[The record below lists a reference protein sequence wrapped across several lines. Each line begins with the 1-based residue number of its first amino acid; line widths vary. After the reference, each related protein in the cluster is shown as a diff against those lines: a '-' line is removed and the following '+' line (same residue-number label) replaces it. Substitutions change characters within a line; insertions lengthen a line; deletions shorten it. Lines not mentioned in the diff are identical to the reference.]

1 MRFYFTHLKDTAIRL
16 GLCLL
21 FAIGGSWTT
30 VMAQDMFDENF
41 VDNSAEAD
49 SIALAKRRSAKK
61 TDKQYPMKAVA
72 GRIVDD
78 ATGEPMSGVRVQA
91 LRLPKYSTLTEEDGT
106 YQLQVPEFCHALVVE
121 APEYN
126 LLQMAIKGETDQDAR
141 LLSSKFKTYY
151 TDGTTILSQQK
162 VNLNETSSMSIET
175 DMQNL
180 LAGDIHSVNRSGLLG
195 QGAYLTIR
203 GVNSLNANAQPLFII
218 DGNMVDLEEDRTSL
232 HEGYYNNLLAGLDPE
247 NVESIQVLKNGTA
260 LYGAKGANGVVIINT
275 KRGHSMATK
284 INVRI
289 YGGTELVPSKI
300 KMMDGPAYRNYISE
314 LAGTVK
320 EVRESATSSLNKYT
334 FLNDAPESSNYY
346 YKIFHNNTDWQ
357 EDLYRNTFV
366 QNYKVSVEGGDEIGM
381 YALSIGYANGSS
393 TLKGNDFSRLNLR
406 FNTDIQIF
414 SKLHTGLDISYNQ
427 TTYNVL
433 DNGWSEDYS
442 MQNMGST
449 NVLGLLQA
457 PFLSP
462 YSYYHNEG
470 SGHLELSDSYAGKY
484 ASTASSGQWI
494 LNPFQFA
501 NELDPQINESLRNP
515 YWILENGKGKNKN
528 YAELTQISINFSP
541 KYQITKQFAISDRFC
556 YTLNRNNEKYFL
568 PINGATLYELKD
580 LGNISSVL
588 KSQFTKETTINNDLH
603 LEWGN
608 TYGAHDI
615 RVFGGWRYNNYNYS
629 YSFIRG
635 YNNENDKLPNIS
647 KSMAYVNYGG
657 TKDNWIDMAY
667 YLNAAYNFQNKYLA
681 EFTLSTQTSSRF
693 GKKTK
698 DGLHI
703 GGVSWGIF
711 PSIQLGWVISNEKWF
726 KPGKGINYLKLT
738 AGFDQSGN
746 DGIDY
751 YAARTYWESQRVTAN
766 TVGLV
771 LNNIENTSI
780 QWETNTRFNV
790 ALEGSF
796 IKNRLNAGVDFF
808 MNTIDNLLTLS
819 DIDYISG
826 LGRYWTN
833 DGQMKNRGFE
843 VHASAALLNKKD
855 WKWELG
861 LSVGHYTNEITKLPA
876 SNVITLEKW
885 VEDPNRQGK
894 YKLVSWKDIQGQTSS
909 IYGTENILTAVGEAA
924 GSFYGWQTDGVFA
937 SDEEARNA
945 TPVTINGNNYL
956 KYPTGQDNRQF
967 DVFQAGDVRFVDQN
981 GDGVI
986 DDNDRVVIGN
996 PNPKLFGNIF
1006 TTLSWKNLRLDVIF
1020 KYSLGNDIYNY
1031 QRSILEGGNTT
1042 YNQTTA
1048 MQKRWTYEGQQ
1059 TDIPKVCYPDCE
1071 DWRNNERMSDR
1082 WIEDGSYLKLKN
1094 VRLTYVIP
1102 VRNEYIQGL
1111 KVWGEGNN
1119 LFTLTKYLGTDPEMS
1134 ARNHSLYQGIDTGL
1148 LPSGR
1153 SFNIGVSI
1161 NL

>member
-1 MRFYFTHLKDTAIRL
+1 MTRMRFHFIQFNDRVIRL

-21 FAIGGSWTT
+21 FTIGSSITPL
-30 VMAQDMFDENF
+30 MAQGMFEEER
-41 VDNSAEAD
+41 VDDTAEKD
-49 SIALAKRRSAKK
+49 SIALAKLRKNKK
-61 TDKQYPMKAVA
+61 ADKQYPMKAVA

-91 LRLPKYSTLTEEDGT
+91 LQLPKYSALTEEDGT
-106 YQLQVPEFCHALVVE
+106 YQIQVPVFCHALILE
-121 APEYN
+121 APDYN
-126 LLQMAIKGETDQDAR
+126 LQQMAIKGEKDQNAR
-141 LLSSKFKTYY
+141 MLSCKFQSYY
-151 TDGTTILSQQK
+151 TDGTTILSQK
-162 VNLNETSSMSIET
+162 EVKLNETSSISIET
-175 DMQNL
+175 DMQTL

-247 NVESIQVLKNGTA
+247 NVESIKVLKNGTA

-300 KMMDGPAYRNYISE
+300 KMMDGNAYRNYVSE

-346 YKIFHNNTDWQ
+346 YRIFHNDTDWQ

-381 YALSIGYANGSS
+381 YSLSLGYTDGTS

-414 SKLHTGLDISYNQ
+414 SKLHAALDIAYNQ

-442 MQNMGST
+442 MQNIGST

-462 YSYYHNEG
+462 YAYYHSEATG
-470 SGHLELSDSYAGKY
+470 KLELSDSYAGKY
-484 ASTASSGQWI
+484 ASTALLGQWI
-494 LNPFQFA
+494 QNPFQFA
-501 NELDPQINESLRNP
+501 NQLDPDINESLRNP
-515 YWILENGKGKNKN
+515 YWIIENGKGKNKN
-528 YAELTQISINFSP
+528 YAELTQISINFAP
-541 KYQITKQFAISDRFC
+541 KYQITKQFAISDRFAF
-556 YTLNRNNEKYFL
+556 TLNRNNEKYFL
-568 PINGATLYELKD
+568 PINGTTMYQLKD
-580 LGNISSVL
+580 LGTISSVL
-588 KSQFTKETTINNDLH
+588 KSQFTKETTINNDLR
-603 LEWGN
+603 LEWAN

-615 RVFGGWRYNNYNYS
+615 SVFGGWRYNNYNYS

-667 YLNAAYNFQNKYLA
+667 YLNAAYNFQNKYFA
-681 EFTLSTQTSSRF
+681 EFTLSSQTSSRF
-693 GKKTK
+693 GKETK

-711 PSIQLGWVISNEKWF
+711 PSLQLGWIISNEKWF

-746 DGIDY
+746 DAIDY

-771 LNNIENTSI
+771 LKNIENSSI

-808 MNTIDNLLTLS
+808 MNTIDNLLTLGS
-819 DIDYISG
+819 IDYISG
-826 LGRYWTN
+826 LGQYWTN

-843 VHASAALLNKKD
+843 IHASAALLNKKD

-861 LSVGHYTNEITKLPA
+861 LSVGHYTNEITKLPTYNNGLTIGGVPVNGTT
-876 SNVITLEKW
+876 SSIFGTNNVITAE
-885 VEDPNRQGK
+885 G
-894 YKLVSWKDIQGQTSS
+894 Y
-909 IYGTENILTAVGEAA
+909 AA
-924 GSFYGWQTDGVFA
+924 GSFFGWETNGVLS
-937 SDEEARNA
+937 SDAEARTA
-945 TPVTINGNNYL
+945 GKDGYL
-956 KYPTGQDNRQF
+956 KYPTGIESRPY

-996 PNPKLFGNIF
+996 PNPDIFGNIF
-1006 TTLSWKNLRLDVIF
+1006 TALSWKNLRLDVNF

-1059 TDIPKVCYPDCE
+1059 TDIPKVCYPDAD

-1102 VRNEYIQGL
+1102 LRNEYIQGL
-1111 KVWGEGNN
+1111 KVWAEGNN
-1119 LFTLTKYLGTDPEMS
+1119 LFTLTRYLGTDPEMS

-1153 SFNIGVSI
+1153 SFNLGVSI

>member
-1 MRFYFTHLKDTAIRL
+1 MKSYFTHFNDTAIRL

-21 FAIGGSWTT
+21 FAIGGSGTT

-41 VDNSAEAD
+41 VDNTAEAD
-49 SIALAKRRSAKK
+49 SIALAKRRAAKK
-61 TDKQYPMKAVA
+61 ADQQYPMKAVA

-91 LRLPKYSTLTEEDGT
+91 LQLPKYSTLTEEDGS
-106 YQLQVPEFCHALVVE
+106 YQLQVPEFCHALIVE
-121 APEYN
+121 APDYN
-126 LLQMAIKGETDQDAR
+126 ILHIAIKGETDQDAR

-151 TDGTTILSQQK
+151 TDGTTILAQK
-162 VNLNETSSMSIET
+162 EVKLNETSSLSIET
-175 DMQNL
+175 DIQNL

-195 QGAYLTIR
+195 QGAYMTIR

-232 HEGYYNNLLAGLDPE
+232 HEGFYNNLLAGLDPE

-260 LYGAKGANGVVIINT
+260 LYGAKGANGVIIINT

-284 INVRI
+284 INVRV

-300 KMMDGPAYRNYISE
+300 KMMDGKAYRNYISE
-314 LAGTVK
+314 LAGTVR
-320 EVRESATSSLNKYT
+320 EVRESATSSLSKYT

-346 YKIFHNNTDWQ
+346 YKIFHNDTDWQ

-366 QNYKVSVEGGDEIGM
+366 QNYKVSVEGGDDIGM
-381 YALSIGYANGSS
+381 YALSLGYADGKS

-414 SKLHTGLDISYNQ
+414 SKLRAGLDIAYNQ

-433 DNGWSEDYS
+433 DTGFSEDYS
-442 MQNMGST
+442 MQNIGST
-449 NVLGLLQA
+449 NVLGVLQA

-462 YSYYHNEG
+462 YAYYQSDG
-470 SGHLELSDSYAGKY
+470 SGKLALSDSYAGKY
-484 ASTASSGQWI
+484 ASTALLGQWVQ
-494 LNPFQFA
+494 NPFQFA
-501 NELDPQINESLRNP
+501 NELDDDINESLRNP

-568 PINGATLYELKD
+568 PINGTTLYQLKD
-580 LGNISSVL
+580 LGTISSVL
-588 KSQFTKETTINNDLH
+588 KSQFTKETTINNDLR
-603 LEWGN
+603 LEWAN

-667 YLNAAYNFQNKYLA
+667 YLNAAYNFQNKYFA
-681 EFTLSTQTSSRF
+681 EFTLSTQASSRF
-693 GKKTK
+693 GKNTK

-711 PSIQLGWVISNEKWF
+711 PSLQLGWVISNEKWF

-751 YAARTYWESQRVTAN
+751 YASRTYWESQRVTAN

-771 LNNIENTSI
+771 LSNIENTSI
-780 QWETNTRFNV
+780 QWETTTRLNV

-796 IKNRLNAGVDFF
+796 INNRLNAGVDFF
-808 MNTIDNLLTLS
+808 MHTTDNLLTLS
-819 DIDYISG
+819 NIDYISG

-833 DGQMKNRGFE
+833 DGQLKNRGFE
-843 VHASAALLNKKD
+843 VHANGALINTKD

-861 LSVGHYTNEITKLPA
+861 LSVGHYTNEITKLPTY
-876 SNVITLEKW
+876 NNGLTVDGEPI
-885 VEDPNRQGK
+885 NG
-894 YKLVSWKDIQGQTSS
+894 ITSS
-909 IYGTENILTAVGEAA
+909 IYGKDNILTAEGYAV
-924 GSFYGWQTDGVFA
+924 GSFFGWETNGVLA
-937 SDEEARNA
+937 SDQEASTA
-945 TPVTINGNNYL
+945 GKYGYL
-956 KYPTGQDNRQF
+956 RYPTGIENRPY
-967 DVFQAGDVRFVDQN
+967 DAFQAGDVRFVDQN
-981 GDGVI
+981 NDGVI

-996 PNPKLFGNIF
+996 PNPDVFGNIF
-1006 TTLSWKNLRLDVIF
+1006 TALSWKNLRLDVIF

-1048 MQKRWTYEGQQ
+1048 LMKRWTYEGQQ
-1059 TDIPKVCYPDCE
+1059 TDIPKVCYPDCD

-1094 VRLTYVIP
+1094 VRLTYLIP

-1111 KVWGEGNN
+1111 KVWAEGNN

-1153 SFNIGVSI
+1153 SFNVGVSI